1 MKTLFLHI
9 GTPKTA
15 TTAIQSFCGANQEI
29 LNAHGYAYPDLGVRY
44 PYIRWQ
50 RNAHFLIGDLR
61 SKERNLK
68 KEEQLTAEC
77 FQKIYQ
83 LFEQYDNIILSD
95 EGLWLEGINHREKIW
110 RRIKTEVEK
119 GIFSVKVIVYLRRQ
133 DEFIYSRWN
142 QQIKSATGI
151 VSPIFVMKWE
161 EMLESLSPSKTD
173 YYGVLKKIEQ
183 YVGKENIIVRQFD
196 RKKFYGG
203 TIYADF
209 LNIVGLAYSDEYTI
223 VKETANISL
232 TKNNLEIKRI
242 LNEMSDLDEPSNK
255 VLRSCLSKCSELS
268 SDDKKYSMF
277 SEQEMREFLSKCEEG
292 NNKIVEEYLNGEE
305 KLFDDAYKAEEKW
318 NPDNPTMM
326 EDVVRLSGS
335 VAVYLLKENEKLR
348 RQIEEMKGRIK
359 EQNYVTDPQ
368 ENDSGCLKYKSK
380 RLWSK

>member
-1 MKTLFLHI
+1 M
-9 GTPKTA
+9 
-15 TTAIQSFCGANQEI
+15 
-29 LNAHGYAYPDLGVRY
+29 
-44 PYIRWQ
+44 
-50 RNAHFLIGDLR
+50 
-61 SKERNLK
+61 
-68 KEEQLTAEC
+68 
-77 FQKIYQ
+77 
-83 LFEQYDNIILSD
+83 SD
-95 EGLWLEGINHREKIW
+95 EGLWLKGINHREKIW
-110 RRIKTEVEK
+110 KRIKKEVEK

-142 QQIKSATGI
+142 QQIKSATGV

-161 EMLESLSPSKTD
+161 EMLENLSASIID
-173 YYGVLKKIEQ
+173 YYGILKRIEQ
-183 YVGKENIIVRQFD
+183 YVGKENIIVRQFN
-196 RKKFYGG
+196 RKKFYGR
-203 TIYADF
+203 TLYADF
-209 LNIVGLAYSDEYTI
+209 LNIVVLTYSDEYTI
-223 VKETANISL
+223 KKEIENISL

-242 LNEMSDLDEPSNK
+242 INGLPNLDQPRNK
-255 VLRSCLSKCSELS
+255 ILRSFLYKCSELS

-277 SEQEMREFLSKCEEG
+277 SEQETREFLLKCEEG

-305 KLFDDAYKAEEKW
+305 KLFDDVYKAEEKW

-368 ENDSGCLKYKSK
+368 ENDSGRLKYKSK

>member
-1 MKTLFLHI
+1 MKTLYLHI

-29 LNAHGYAYPDLGVRY
+29 LNSHGYAYPDLGVRY

-77 FQKIYQ
+77 FQKINQ

-110 RRIKTEVEK
+110 KRIKTEVEK

-173 YYGVLKKIEQ
+173 YYGILKKIEQ

-209 LNIVGLAYSDEYTI
+209 LNIVGLTYSDEYTI

-255 VLRSCLSKCSELS
+255 VLRSCLSKCSEQS

-359 EQNYVTDPQ
+359 EQNYEKDPQ
-368 ENDSGCLKYKSK
+368 ENDSGRLKYKSK
-380 RLWSK
+380 RL